1 MSYWVTWD
9 IDENTQNAI
18 GIAATVLTLCFFLT
32 PVKTFIGI
40 IQRGST
46 EGFRGEAFQFTFF
59 NCALWVL
66 YSIFQGSRLMPLIAN
81 SAGSVLAGV
90 YIFLFARYL
99 PKVNGTNSGEAQP
112 YTTPGRYICQF
123 FGVIIVVAI
132 MAVLM
137 ILPFFDFYVADEY
150 FPAFLFG
157 LVADIFNVLMYGAPL
172 TIMKQVI
179 LTRSVKYMPFLVSFF
194 TVINSSCWLAYGFYI
209 GDIWIFIPNASGL
222 LLGIVQLILYAFY
235 CRESERHEEDD
246 SRYKP
251 INDDRSVDS
260 QGN

>member
-1 MSYWVTWD
+1 MPYWVTWD
-9 IDENTQNAI
+9 INDTTSNAI

-40 IQRGST
+40 VKRGST
-46 EGFRGEAFQFTFF
+46 QGFRGEAFQFTFF

-66 YSIFQGSRLMPLIAN
+66 YAVFQGSRLMPLIAN
-81 SAGSVLAGV
+81 SAGVVLAGV

-99 PKVNGTNSGEAQP
+99 PKPTDINSGDVQP
-112 YTTPGRYICQF
+112 YTTPRRYLFQF
-123 FGVIIVVAI
+123 FGVIAIVAI
-132 MAVLM
+132 MAALM
-137 ILPFFDFYVADEY
+137 NLSFFDFYVIDEY

-157 LVADIFNVLMYGAPL
+157 LIADVFNVLMYGAPL

-179 LTRSVKYMPFLVSFF
+179 LTKSVKYMPFLVSFF
-194 TVINSSCWLAYGFYI
+194 TVINSSCWLAYGFYL

-222 LLGIVQLILYAFY
+222 LLGIVQLILYACY
-235 CRESERHEEDD
+235 CRNPDEEEED

-251 INDDRSVDS
+251 INDDHSVDS